1 MAFSSRQGIVRSAA
15 GKWRTR
21 GEQPIFT
28 VRTVRIWSSIHL
40 NKHKPYAFIYILA
53 RIVLMK
59 KPSKLKRPKH
69 SSTEGRSMLR
79 SWRVFES
86 GLFFRADAKLRFFI
100 KEVGFIHVKRKRKR
114 IAGLDVGP

>member
-21 GEQPIFT
+21 GEPPIFS

-40 NKHKPYAFIYILA
+40 NKRKLYAFIYILA

-69 SSTEGRSMLR
+69 SRSMLR

-100 KEVGFIHVKRKRKR
+100 KEVGFIHVKRKRKC